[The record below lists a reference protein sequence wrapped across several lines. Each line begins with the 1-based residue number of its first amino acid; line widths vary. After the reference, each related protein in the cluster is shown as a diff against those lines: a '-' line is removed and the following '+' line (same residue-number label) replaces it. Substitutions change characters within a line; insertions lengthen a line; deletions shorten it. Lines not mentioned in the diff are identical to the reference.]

1 MPSQL
6 IGLRRDLSWSNFQ
19 RQHSAAPGPGAFAI
33 GAETHAGINHNSI
46 TSKVEAVPGSAP
58 SRYRVK
64 DDITLTVT
72 FGGDSWVED
81 WVMARDA
88 TFQDNMLNHEQ
99 GHYNIVALLA
109 RDTFIDLMQLKSQS
123 FGSQRECAQAIV
135 AAWTQGTS
143 KAQAIQD
150 LYDDVN
156 QSHHG
161 ADATGQARWD
171 GFLTTAFTQARVPPM
186 NAPDGASYKVTLMSV
201 LNGAGLRP

>member
-6 IGLRRDLSWSNFQ
+6 IGLFRTLTWDNFQ
-19 RQHSAAPGPGAFAI
+19 RQHSAAPGAGQFAI
-33 GAETHAGINHNSI
+33 GAETHAGINQNSI

-58 SRYRVK
+58 TRFRVK
-64 DDITLTVT
+64 DDITVTIT

-88 TFQDNMLNHEQ
+88 TFRDNMLNHEQ

-109 RDTFIDLMQLKSQS
+109 RDTFIDLMQLKAQT
-123 FGSQRECAQAIV
+123 FGSNRDCQQAI
-135 AAWTQGTS
+135 ASAWTTGTS
-143 KAQAIQD
+143 KAQAVQD

-161 ADATGQARWD
+161 ADAAGQSRWD
-171 GFLTTAFTQARVPPM
+171 GFITTALTQTRVPPM
-186 NAPDGASYKVTLMSV
+186 SAPDGTSYKVTLMSV